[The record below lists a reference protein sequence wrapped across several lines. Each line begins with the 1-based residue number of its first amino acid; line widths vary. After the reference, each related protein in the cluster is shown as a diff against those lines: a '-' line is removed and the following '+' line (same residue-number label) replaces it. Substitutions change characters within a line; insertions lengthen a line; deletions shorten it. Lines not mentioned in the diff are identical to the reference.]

1 MAGSKLPINMQY
13 PLIHRL
19 LAGISLLT
27 FVVIIIA
34 GVAAQAR
41 FFTITVR
48 AAVAVLVI
56 GLISRVVL
64 RVIASYEEMN
74 SGET

>member
-1 MAGSKLPINMQY
+1 MADSKLTKTVRY
-13 PLIHRL
+13 PMIHRF
-19 LAGISLLT
+19 LAGLSLLT

-41 FFTITVR
+41 FLTITVR
-48 AAVAVLVI
+48 AAIAFLVI
-56 GLISRVVL
+56 SLISRVVL

-74 SGET
+74 GGEA